1 MDEVK
6 NYDDA
11 VILYKDKNGLI
22 DAVYKSEDSRLFEML
37 FKFDICPYAS
47 FDKKYIKDIKPL
59 VYKFLL
65 ELNLNNRNFPTKT
78 TLEYVINQMGEGD
91 SLLWKNYF

>member
-22 DAVYKSEDSRLFEML
+22 DAVYKSEDSRSFEML

-47 FDKKYIKDIKPL
+47 FDKEHIKNVKPL

-65 ELNLNNRNFPTKT
+65 ELNVNGRNFPTKT
-78 TLEYVINQMGEGD
+78 SLDYVVNQINEGD
-91 SLLWKNYF
+91 SLL